1 MSDDSFMARYGAR
14 LVANGYSILPIQPGT
29 KKPGQ
34 FRHGAWADYP
44 AWTRH
49 AERPTTEL
57 EVSIWSTWPAAGVG
71 IAGGRVAAVDIDI
84 TDDPDLALDLERLC
98 RSRLGD
104 TPALRIGRAPKR
116 ILVYRTLAPFRGIRR
131 QPLEV
136 LALGQQFVA
145 HALHPVTG
153 RPYDWPEE
161 TLADIDI
168 STLPA
173 IDEAMARAFLD
184 EAVALLPQGLRPACL
199 AHDTGPADNPGLG
212 QAGTLPAIRSALAF
226 IPNADL
232 DYDSWVRVGLA
243 LKGALGDAGSGL
255 FAAWSAQSA
264 KNDPAFTATTWA
276 GLKADR
282 IGAGTIYH
290 LAMERGWKPDAGLV
304 LDGGMPVEDE
314 HPAGPLLA
322 RLDQGEVGEAGE
334 VGEVGEVGDTDEPLP
349 PFQLAIPDGLVGDLT
364 RYMVE
369 TARRPQ
375 PLLALGASL
384 CAIGAL
390 MGRKYR
396 TQSNLRSNLY
406 VVGVA
411 DSGSGKNHAREVIND
426 LFVEAGRLRYLG
438 GNKIASGAGLLT
450 AVHRQP
456 AILFQIDEFGMF
468 LSAAADRRRSP
479 RHITDILDTMTEL
492 YTSASSLYLGA
503 EYANRDGMNERRDI
517 NQPCLCVYGTTTP
530 QHFWTA
536 LQGSNV
542 VDGSLAR
549 FIILP
554 TDNDYPEENMA
565 SGIRTIP
572 TELLQAVNH
581 VADGGGGIDTSGN
594 LVGRTAGPETAVQPR
609 VVPMRPEA
617 RAAFEGLG
625 DVITSEL
632 RAARGSPYTAILAR
646 IAENAQKVALIIA
659 VGRDPDHPEIS
670 GEDADWAIGFIRHFA
685 KQTID
690 AVERHVG
697 DNDVDRSH
705 KRVLDLIRQAGRDGI
720 RKNELTRRTQFLEMR
735 RRDEI
740 LSALV
745 EAGQIV
751 LSQQRSATRTA
762 LIYRA
767 TRSKIQE
774 RDQAST
780 QSQQAS

>member
-1 MSDDSFMARYGAR
+1 MDAESFMARYGAR
-14 LVANGYSILPIQPGT
+14 LVANGYSVLPIQPGT

-49 AERPTTEL
+49 AERATTDL
-57 EVSIWSTWPAAGVG
+57 EVSIWSTWPDAGVG
-71 IAGGRVAAVDIDI
+71 IACGAVAAIDIDI
-84 TDDPDLALDLERLC
+84 ADDPDLALELERLC
-98 RSRLGD
+98 RTRLGD

-116 ILVYRTLAPFRGIRR
+116 LLVYRTLAPFRGIRR
-131 QPLEV
+131 APLEV
-136 LALGQQFVA
+136 LGLGQQFVA

-161 TLADIDI
+161 TLADLDI
-168 STLPA
+168 ASLPV
-173 IDEAMARAFLD
+173 IDEASARAFLD
-184 EAVALLPQGLRPACL
+184 EALALVPARLRPASL
-199 AHDTGPADNPGLG
+199 GHDTGLTVGQGLG
-212 QAGTLPAIRSALAF
+212 QTGTHPAIRSALAF

-243 LKGALGDAGSGL
+243 LKGALGDEGSDL
-255 FAAWSAQSA
+255 FAAWSAQSG
-264 KNDPAFTATTWA
+264 KHDPAFTATTWG
-276 GLKADR
+276 GLKAAR

-304 LDGGMPVEDE
+304 LDGAVLDEDG
-314 HPAGPLLA
+314 HPAASLLA
-322 RLDQGEVGEAGE
+322 KLAPRAENEEATSE
-334 VGEVGEVGDTDEPLP
+334 AYDASDPLP
-349 PFQLAIPDGLVGDLT
+349 VFELTIPDGLVGDLT

-375 PLLALGASL
+375 PLLSLGASL
-384 CAIGAL
+384 CAVGAL

-396 TQSNLRSNLY
+396 TESNLRSNLY
-406 VVGVA
+406 VVGIA
-411 DSGSGKNHAREVIND
+411 DSGSGKNHAREVINE

-492 YTSASSLYLGA
+492 YTSASTLYLGA

-517 NQPCLCVYGTTTP
+517 NQPCLCLYGTTTP
-530 QHFWTA
+530 HHFWTA

-554 TDNDYPEENMA
+554 TDDDYPEENMA

-572 TELLQAVNH
+572 TELLQAVNR
-581 VADGGGGIDTSGN
+581 VADGGGGIDPPGN

-609 VVPMRPEA
+609 VVPMSSAA
-617 RAAFEGLG
+617 RSAFDELANA
-625 DVITSEL
+625 ITTAL
-632 RAARGSPYTAILAR
+632 RAARGSPHTAILAR
-646 IAENAQKVALIIA
+646 IAENAQKVALIVA
-659 VGRDPDHPEIS
+659 VGRNPDHPEIS
-670 GEDADWAIGFIRHFA
+670 GDDADWAISFIRHFA

-697 DNDVDRSH
+697 DNEIDRSH
-705 KRVLDLIRQAGRDGI
+705 KRVLDLIRQAGRGGI
-720 RKNELTRRTQFLEMR
+720 RKNDLTRKTQFLEMR

-740 LSALV
+740 LSALI
-745 EAGQIV
+745 EAGQV
-751 LSQQRSATRTA
+751 TLSQQRTTTRA
-762 LIYRA
+762 AAVYRA
-767 TRSKIQE
+767 TGR
-774 RDQAST
+774 
-780 QSQQAS
+780 